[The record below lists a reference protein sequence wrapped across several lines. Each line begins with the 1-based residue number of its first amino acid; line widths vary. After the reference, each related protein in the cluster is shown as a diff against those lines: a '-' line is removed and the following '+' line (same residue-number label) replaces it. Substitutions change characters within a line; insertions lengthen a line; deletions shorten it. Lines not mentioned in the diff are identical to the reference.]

1 MFLPARVPELHG
13 PAHSALIFVLSFFLT
28 LLAVPWPGL
37 RPRDLLVSLIP
48 TCLLGGLALGMAR
61 HVSPPAFG
69 AEHGYGD
76 LLKLFFIQGFA
87 VLVGASGLGMRK
99 NQNRPVIRRAAR
111 DSEELEAIFS
121 LRQRARQEEGL
132 TYYRY
137 VTMLGLGF
145 ALVCEERA
153 RVTGVI
159 HGMRLDDLVFL
170 FDLAVEPGMEQQ
182 REETLVA
189 RTLTRPEVRLGD
201 VRAIV
206 YLKGPQEAHP
216 ALIAHGFR
224 AAEPEDQDIREFV
237 GRRFSA
243 PLLEQFPDWSPLA
256 GLVPLIWD
264 PGA

>member
-13 PAHSALIFVLSFFLT
+13 SAHAALIFVISFFLT
-28 LLAVPWPGL
+28 LLAAAWPGL
-37 RPRDLLVSLIP
+37 RPRDLLFALIP
-48 TCLLGGLALGMAR
+48 TFLLGSMALVLAR
-61 HVSPPAFG
+61 HVSTPAFG
-69 AEHGYGD
+69 AEHGLED

-87 VLVGASGLGMRK
+87 ALVGASGLAMRK

-121 LRQRARQEEGL
+121 LRQRARREEGL

-137 VTMLGLGF
+137 VTMLALGF
-145 ALVCEERA
+145 TIVCEERA

-170 FDLAVEPGMEQQ
+170 FDLVVEPGMEQQ

-206 YLKGPQEAHP
+206 YLKAPEEKHP
-216 ALIAHGFR
+216 ALVAHGFR
-224 AAEPEDQDIREFV
+224 ATEPEEQEIREFV

-243 PLLEQFPDWSPLA
+243 PLLDQFPDWSPLA

-264 PGA
+264 PGT